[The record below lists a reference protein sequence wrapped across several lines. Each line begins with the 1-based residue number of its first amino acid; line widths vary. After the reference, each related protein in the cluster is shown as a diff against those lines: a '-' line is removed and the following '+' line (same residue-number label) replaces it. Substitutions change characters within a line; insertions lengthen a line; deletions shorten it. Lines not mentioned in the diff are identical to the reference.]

1 MEVRQEAGES
11 EAKLADIIQ
20 MVRDTVMRRWLLLLI
35 VFATVAVLGIVGVQ
49 FLPVSYSSVAKV
61 RLDPSLNPLA
71 TKSADGKS
79 ELTPEAIDTEVATVQ
94 SLTLA
99 KAIVRQ
105 FHLQSD
111 PEFAKALKG
120 GSGIATAADREM
132 IVANSVLRGL
142 SVQREK
148 LTYILDVTFTSADP
162 VKAAKIANAF
172 AQGYIDAKTG
182 NKAGTAERQSQWFQ
196 RRLTELANDARAADA
211 QVAEFRAKAGIV
223 ESDGGATSGGGSTVV
238 DTLITPVAG
247 SLAAAQSE
255 AAAAQSDLGAARAQ
269 IAHGSRDSV
278 GVVVNSAA
286 VQALR
291 AQHTDLVRNLG
302 DIEIRYGEK
311 HPETLRIRDQLA
323 AVDAQIQAESRRAVA
338 ALTATAAS
346 TQARVASLQHS
357 LSELEARRV
366 SDTRNAVIAE
376 GLEREA
382 TAKRSLYDRM
392 SQMALDSMQAARVS
406 MAQAVLVEVAQ
417 PAGRP
422 TSPNKPLFY
431 LAALVLGLI
440 AGGAT
445 IAVQEL
451 MSGTLRSAEDAER
464 TLGLT
469 MLAAIPKV
477 AKGVNPADLLI
488 TEPTSFFSES
498 LRIVRAAV
506 LGVRGQAAPKIIAL
520 TSALPSEG
528 KSTTALALARTLAIA
543 NAKTLLIECDVR
555 RAVMQRMVKGAPPR
569 VGLVEVIHGD
579 ATLEEAIAPGDV
591 PGLDQL
597 LVVSRYFSSE
607 DLFGGGAMESLLNSL
622 RGRYDHIVL
631 DLPPLMGLADG
642 RFLAVL
648 ADATIM
654 VVKWDETPASAASSA
669 VNWLRSDGSNPVGMV
684 YSMVGQGAESVGG
697 LYYYSRKYAEYYRS
711 A

>member
-11 EAKLADIIQ
+11 EAQLADIIQ
-20 MVRDTVMRRWLLLLI
+20 MVRDTVMRRWLLLLV
-35 VFATVAVLGIVGVQ
+35 VFAAVAVLGIVAVQ
-49 FLPVSYSSVAKV
+49 FLPVSYTSTAKV
-61 RLDPSLNPLA
+61 RIDPSLNPLA
-71 TKSADGKS
+71 TKSADGKA
-79 ELTPEAIDTEVATVQ
+79 ELTPEAIDTEVASVQ
-94 SLTLA
+94 SPTIA
-99 KAIVRQ
+99 RAIVRQ
-105 FHLQSD
+105 FHLDRD
-111 PEFAKALKG
+111 PEFAKVLAG
-120 GSGIATAADREM
+120 GGPGLATAADRE
-132 IVANSVLRGL
+132 SVLAAAL
-142 SVQREK
+142 LKKLNVSREK
-148 LTYILDVTFTSADP
+148 LTYILDISFTSPDP
-162 VKAAKIANAF
+162 VKSAKFANAF

-182 NKAGTAERQSQWFQ
+182 NKAGTAERQSQWFE
-196 RRLTELANDARAADA
+196 RRLKELADDARNADA
-211 QVAEFRAKAGIV
+211 QVADYRAKAGIV
-223 ESDGGATSGGGSTVV
+223 ESDGGAANGSTIV
-238 DTLITPVAG
+238 DQQITPLAG
-247 SLAAAQSE
+247 SLAQAQAD
-255 AAAAQSDLGAARAQ
+255 AAAARSDLDAARTQ
-269 IAHGSRDSV
+269 MAHGSRDSV
-278 GVVVNSAA
+278 GVVLNSAT

-291 AQHTDLVRNLG
+291 GQRADIVRNLG
-302 DIEIRYGEK
+302 EIQVRYGEK
-311 HPETLRIRDQLA
+311 HPETLRVRDQLA
-323 AVDAQIQAESRRAVA
+323 AVDTQIQNETRRVIS

-346 TQARVASLQHS
+346 TQARVASLRESMGQ
-357 LSELEARRV
+357 LETRRAG
-366 SDTRNAVIAE
+366 DTRNAVIAE

-382 TAKRSLYDRM
+382 TAKRALYDRM

-406 MAQAVLVEVAQ
+406 LAQAQIVEVAQ
-417 PAGRP
+417 APSRP

-431 LAALVLGLI
+431 VAALVLGLI

-451 MSGTLRSAEDAER
+451 MSGTLRSAEDADR

-506 LGVRGQAAPKIIAL
+506 LGVRGQAAPKVIAL

-528 KSTTALALARTLAIA
+528 KSTTALAFARTLAIA

-579 ATLEEAIAPGDV
+579 AQLDEAILPGDV

-607 DLFGGGAMESLLNSL
+607 DLFGGGVMENLLNTL

-669 VNWLRSDGSNPVGMV
+669 VNWLRTDGSNPIGMV

>member
-11 EAKLADIIQ
+11 EAQLADIIQ
-20 MVRDTVMRRWLLLLI
+20 MVRDTVMRRWLLLLV
-35 VFATVAVLGIVGVQ
+35 VFAAVAILGIVAVQ
-49 FLPVSYSSVAKV
+49 FLPVSYTSTAKV

-71 TKSADGKS
+71 TKAADGKA
-79 ELTPEAIDTEVATVQ
+79 ELTPEAIDTEVASVQ
-94 SLTLA
+94 SPTIA
-99 KAIVRQ
+99 RAIVRQ
-105 FHLQSD
+105 FHLERD
-111 PEFAKALKG
+111 PEFAKAL
-120 GSGIATAADREM
+120 SGAGAATAADRESTLAR
-132 IVANSVLRGL
+132 ILLSKL
-142 SVQREK
+142 SVSREK
-148 LTYILDVTFTSADP
+148 LTYILDVSFTSADP
-162 VKAAKIANAF
+162 VKSARFANAF

-182 NKAGTAERQSQWFQ
+182 NKAGTAERQSQWFE
-196 RRLTELANDARAADA
+196 RRLKELADDARNADA
-211 QVAEFRAKAGIV
+211 QVADYRAKAGIV
-223 ESDGGATSGGGSTVV
+223 ESDGGGAGGSTIV
-238 DTLITPVAG
+238 DQQITPLAG
-247 SLAAAQSE
+247 SLAQAQAD
-255 AAAAQSDLGAARAQ
+255 AAAARSDLDAARTQ
-269 IAHGSRDSV
+269 MAHGSRDSV
-278 GVVVNSAA
+278 GVVLNSPT

-291 AQHTDLVRNLG
+291 GQRADIVRNLG
-302 DIEIRYGEK
+302 EIQVRYGDK
-311 HPETLRIRDQLA
+311 HPETLRVRDQLA
-323 AVDAQIQAESRRAVA
+323 AVDAQIQSETRRVIS

-346 TQARVASLQHS
+346 TQARVASLRESMGQ
-357 LSELEARRV
+357 LETRRAG
-366 SDTRNAVIAE
+366 DTRNAVIAE

-392 SQMALDSMQAARVS
+392 SQMALDSMQVARVS
-406 MAQAVLVEVAQ
+406 IAQAQIVEVAQ
-417 PAGRP
+417 APSRP

-431 LAALVLGLI
+431 VAALVLGLI

-451 MSGTLRSAEDAER
+451 MSGTLRSAEDADR

-477 AKGVNPADLLI
+477 AKGINPADLLI

-498 LRIVRAAV
+498 LRIIRAAV
-506 LGVRGQAAPKIIAL
+506 LGVRGQAAPKVIAL
-520 TSALPSEG
+520 TSALPAEG
-528 KSTTALALARTLAIA
+528 KSTTALAFARTLAIA

-579 ATLEEAIAPGDV
+579 ASLDEAIAPGDV

-607 DLFGGGAMESLLNSL
+607 DLFGGGAMENLLNEL

-669 VNWLRSDGSNPVGMV
+669 VNWLRADGSNPIGMV

>member
-11 EAKLADIIQ
+11 EAQLADIIQ
-20 MVRDTVMRRWLLLLI
+20 MVRDTVMRRWLLLLV
-35 VFATVAVLGIVGVQ
+35 VFAAVTVLGIVAVQ
-49 FLPVSYSSVAKV
+49 FLPVSYTSTAKV
-61 RLDPSLNPLA
+61 RIDPSLNPLA
-71 TKSADGKS
+71 TKSADGKA
-79 ELTPEAIDTEVATVQ
+79 ELTPEAIDTEVASVQ
-94 SLTLA
+94 SPTIA
-99 KAIVRQ
+99 RAIVRQ
-105 FHLQSD
+105 FHLERD
-111 PEFAKALKG
+111 PEFAKALTG
-120 GSGIATAADREM
+120 AGAGVGTAADRESTIAKM
-132 IVANSVLRGL
+132 LLSKL
-142 SVQREK
+142 SVSREK
-148 LTYILDVTFTSADP
+148 LTYILDISFTSADP
-162 VKAAKIANAF
+162 VKSAKFANAF

-182 NKAGTAERQSQWFQ
+182 NKAGTAERQSQWFE
-196 RRLTELANDARAADA
+196 RRLKELADDARNADA
-211 QVAEFRAKAGIV
+211 QVADYRAKAGIV
-223 ESDGGATSGGGSTVV
+223 ESDGGNANGSTIV
-238 DTLITPVAG
+238 DQQITPLAG
-247 SLAAAQSE
+247 SLAQAQAD
-255 AAAAQSDLGAARAQ
+255 AAAARSDLEAARTQ
-269 IAHGSRDSV
+269 MAHGSRDSV
-278 GVVVNSAA
+278 GVVLNSAT

-291 AQHTDLVRNLG
+291 SQRADIVRNLG
-302 DIEIRYGEK
+302 EIQVRYGEK
-311 HPETLRIRDQLA
+311 HPETLRVRDQLA
-323 AVDAQIQAESRRAVA
+323 AVDAQIQSETRRVIS

-346 TQARVASLQHS
+346 TQARVESLRQS
-357 LSELEARRV
+357 MAQLESRRAG
-366 SDTRNAVIAE
+366 DTRNAVIAE

-382 TAKRSLYDRM
+382 TAKRALYDRM

-406 MAQAVLVEVAQ
+406 LAQAQIVEVAQ
-417 PAGRP
+417 APSRP

-431 LAALVLGLI
+431 VAALVLGLI

-451 MSGTLRSAEDAER
+451 MSGTLRSAEDADR

-506 LGVRGQAAPKIIAL
+506 LGVRGQAAPKVIAL
-520 TSALPSEG
+520 TSALPAEG
-528 KSTTALALARTLAIA
+528 KSTTALAFARTLAIA

-579 ATLEEAIAPGDV
+579 APLDEAILPGDV

-607 DLFGGGAMESLLNSL
+607 DLFGGGAMENLLNTL

-669 VNWLRSDGSNPVGMV
+669 VNWLRADGSNPVGMV

>member
-11 EAKLADIIQ
+11 EAQLADIIQ
-20 MVRDTVMRRWLLLLI
+20 MVRDTVMRRWLLLLV
-35 VFATVAVLGIVGVQ
+35 VFAAVAVLGIVAVQ
-49 FLPVSYSSVAKV
+49 FLPVSYTSTAKV
-61 RLDPSLNPLA
+61 RIDPSLNPLA
-71 TKSADGKS
+71 TKSADGKA
-79 ELTPEAIDTEVATVQ
+79 ELTPEAIDTEVASVQ
-94 SLTLA
+94 SPTIA
-99 KAIVRQ
+99 RAIVRQ
-105 FHLQSD
+105 FHLERD
-111 PEFAKALKG
+111 PEFAKALTG
-120 GSGIATAADREM
+120 GGPGLVTASDRE
-132 IVANSVLRGL
+132 SVLANAL
-142 SVQREK
+142 LKKLNVSREK
-148 LTYILDVTFTSADP
+148 LTYILDISFTSADP
-162 VKAAKIANAF
+162 VKSAKLANAF

-182 NKAGTAERQSQWFQ
+182 NKAGTAERQSQWFE
-196 RRLTELANDARAADA
+196 RRLKELADDARNADA
-211 QVAEFRAKAGIV
+211 QVADFRAKAGITQ
-223 ESDGGATSGGGSTVV
+223 SDEGNSTAGTVV
-238 DTLITPVAG
+238 DQQITPLAG
-247 SLAAAQSE
+247 SLAQAKAD
-255 AAAAQSDLGAARAQ
+255 AAAARSDLDAARTQ
-269 IAHGSRDSV
+269 MAHGSRDSV
-278 GVVVNSAA
+278 GVVLNSAT

-291 AQHTDLVRNLG
+291 SQRADIVRNLG
-302 DIEIRYGEK
+302 EIQVRYGDK
-311 HPETLRIRDQLA
+311 HPETLRVRDQLA
-323 AVDAQIQAESRRAVA
+323 AVDAQIQSETRRVIS

-346 TQARVASLQHS
+346 TQARVESLGQS
-357 LSELEARRV
+357 MNQLETRRAG
-366 SDTRNAVIAE
+366 DTRNAVIAD

-382 TAKRSLYDRM
+382 TAKRALYDRM

-406 MAQAVLVEVAQ
+406 LAQAQIVEVAQ
-417 PAGRP
+417 APSRP

-431 LAALVLGLI
+431 VAALVLGLI

-451 MSGTLRSAEDAER
+451 MSGTLRSAEDADR

-477 AKGVNPADLLI
+477 AKGINPADLLI

-506 LGVRGQAAPKIIAL
+506 LGVRGQAAPKVIAF

-528 KSTTALALARTLAIA
+528 KSTTALAFARTLAIA

-555 RAVMQRMVKGAPPR
+555 RAVMQRMVKTAPPR
-569 VGLVEVIHGD
+569 IGLVEVIHGD
-579 ATLEEAIAPGDV
+579 APLDEAITPGDV

-607 DLFGGGAMESLLNSL
+607 DLFGGGAMENLLNTL
-622 RGRYDHIVL
+622 RGRYDQIVL

-669 VNWLRSDGSNPVGMV
+669 VNWLRTDGSNPIGMV

>member
-1 MEVRQEAGES
+1 LRSQRS
-11 EAKLADIIQ
+11 DI
-20 MVRDTVMRRWLLLLI
+20 
-35 VFATVAVLGIVGVQ
+35 
-49 FLPVSYSSVAKV
+49 
-61 RLDPSLNPLA
+61 
-71 TKSADGKS
+71 
-79 ELTPEAIDTEVATVQ
+79 
-94 SLTLA
+94 
-99 KAIVRQ
+99 
-105 FHLQSD
+105 
-111 PEFAKALKG
+111 
-120 GSGIATAADREM
+120 
-132 IVANSVLRGL
+132 
-142 SVQREK
+142 
-148 LTYILDVTFTSADP
+148 
-162 VKAAKIANAF
+162 
-172 AQGYIDAKTG
+172 
-182 NKAGTAERQSQWFQ
+182 
-196 RRLTELANDARAADA
+196 
-211 QVAEFRAKAGIV
+211 
-223 ESDGGATSGGGSTVV
+223 
-238 DTLITPVAG
+238 
-247 SLAAAQSE
+247 
-255 AAAAQSDLGAARAQ
+255 
-269 IAHGSRDSV
+269 
-278 GVVVNSAA
+278 
-286 VQALR
+286 
-291 AQHTDLVRNLG
+291 VRNLG
-302 DIEIRYGEK
+302 EIQVRYGEK
-311 HPETLRIRDQLA
+311 HPETLRVRDQLA
-323 AVDAQIQAESRRAVA
+323 AVDTQIQNETRRVIS

-346 TQARVASLQHS
+346 TQARVASLRETMGQ
-357 LSELEARRV
+357 LETRRAG
-366 SDTRNAVIAE
+366 DTRNAVIAE

-382 TAKRSLYDRM
+382 TAKRALYDRM

-406 MAQAVLVEVAQ
+406 LAQAQIVEVAQ
-417 PAGRP
+417 APSRP

-431 LAALVLGLI
+431 VAALVLGLI

-451 MSGTLRSAEDAER
+451 MSGTLRSAEDADR

-506 LGVRGQAAPKIIAL
+506 LGVRGQAAPKVIAF
-520 TSALPSEG
+520 TSALPAEG
-528 KSTTALALARTLAIA
+528 KSTTALAFARTLAIA
-543 NAKTLLIECDVR
+543 NSKTLLIECDVR

-579 ATLEEAIAPGDV
+579 AQLDEAILPGDV

-607 DLFGGGAMESLLNSL
+607 DLFGGGAMENLLNTL

-654 VVKWDETPASAASSA
+654 VVRWDETPASAASAA
-669 VNWLRSDGSNPVGMV
+669 VNWLRTDGSNPVGMV
-684 YSMVGQGAESVGG
+684 YSMVGQGAEAVGG

>member
-11 EAKLADIIQ
+11 EAQLADIIQ
-20 MVRDTVMRRWLLLLI
+20 MVRDTVMRRWLLLLV
-35 VFATVAVLGIVGVQ
+35 VFAAVAVLGIVAVQ
-49 FLPVSYSSVAKV
+49 FLPVSYTSTAKV
-61 RLDPSLNPLA
+61 RIDPSLNPLA
-71 TKSADGKS
+71 TKSADGKA
-79 ELTPEAIDTEVATVQ
+79 ELTPEAIDTEVASVQ
-94 SLTLA
+94 SPTIA
-99 KAIVRQ
+99 RAIVRQ
-105 FHLQSD
+105 FHLERD
-111 PEFAKALKG
+111 PEFAKALQG
-120 GSGIATAADREM
+120 GGPGLASASDRE
-132 IVANSVLRGL
+132 SVLAAAL
-142 SVQREK
+142 LKKLNVSREK
-148 LTYILDVTFTSADP
+148 LTYILDISFTSADP
-162 VKAAKIANAF
+162 VKSARLANAF

-182 NKAGTAERQSQWFQ
+182 NKAGTAERQSQWFE
-196 RRLTELANDARAADA
+196 RRLKELADDARNADA
-211 QVAEFRAKAGIV
+211 QVADYRAKAGIV
-223 ESDGGATSGGGSTVV
+223 ESDGGGSNGSTIV
-238 DTLITPVAG
+238 DQQITPLAG
-247 SLAAAQSE
+247 SLAQAQAD
-255 AAAAQSDLGAARAQ
+255 AAAARSDLDAARTQ
-269 IAHGSRDSV
+269 MAHGSRDSV
-278 GVVVNSAA
+278 GVVLNSAT

-291 AQHTDLVRNLG
+291 SQRADIVRNLG
-302 DIEIRYGEK
+302 EIQVRYGEK
-311 HPETLRIRDQLA
+311 HPETLRVRDQLA
-323 AVDAQIQAESRRAVA
+323 AVDVQIQNETRRVIS

-346 TQARVASLQHS
+346 TQARVASLRESMGQ
-357 LSELEARRV
+357 LETRRAG
-366 SDTRNAVIAE
+366 DTRNAVIAD

-382 TAKRSLYDRM
+382 TAKRALYDRM

-406 MAQAVLVEVAQ
+406 LAQAQIVEVAQ
-417 PAGRP
+417 APSRP

-431 LAALVLGLI
+431 VAALVLGLI

-451 MSGTLRSAEDAER
+451 MSGTLRSAEDADR

-477 AKGVNPADLLI
+477 AKGINPADLLI

-506 LGVRGQAAPKIIAL
+506 LGVRGQAAPKVIAF

-528 KSTTALALARTLAIA
+528 KSTTALAFARTLAIA

-555 RAVMQRMVKGAPPR
+555 RAVMQRMVKTAPPR
-569 VGLVEVIHGD
+569 IGLVEVIHGD
-579 ATLEEAIAPGDV
+579 APLDEAITPGDV

-607 DLFGGGAMESLLNSL
+607 DLFGGGAMENLLNTL
-622 RGRYDHIVL
+622 RGRYDQIVL

-669 VNWLRSDGSNPVGMV
+669 VNWLRTDGSNPIGMV